1 MSEPVLYLFEVSNP
15 DYPTIEVPSIGPD
28 SALYAA
34 IDQWGADWKR
44 DAAYCTVRRG
54 GKAARPRCSRCGKEF
69 GRPGQAAGKCPNCLR
84 ADEIHRRQMAELPKA
99 DRRAGMRGVGP

>member
-34 IDQWGADWKR
+34 IDQWGADWR
-44 DAAYCTVRRG
+44 REAAYCSVRRLG
-54 GKAARPRCSRCGKEF
+54 RANRPRCKSCHQEY
-69 GRPGQAAGKCPNCLR
+69 GRPGEKAGKCPACIQI
-84 ADEIHRRQMAELPKA
+84 DECRRRELARLPKA
-99 DRRAGMRGVGP
+99 DRRAGMRR